1 MSKNLDKGLVISTV
15 LNVILCMLLIL
26 TMRVESLTVS
36 VILAIITGVN
46 AVYLVAKV
54 LKQNKTWSD

>member
-36 VILAIITGVN
+36 VILAIITGGFCC
-46 AVYLVAKV
+46 KV
-54 LKQNKTWSD
+54 KKYS

>member
-1 MSKNLDKGLVISTV
+1 MNNNLDKSLVISTV
-15 LNVILCMLLIL
+15 LNVILCMALIL

-46 AVYLVAKV
+46 AVYLVVKV
-54 LKQNKTWSD
+54 LKQKKT

>member
-26 TMRVESLTVS
+26 TMRVESLTV
-36 VILAIITGVN
+36 VLAN
-46 AVYLVAKV
+46 LLASWLD
-54 LKQNKTWSD
+54 LNWD

>member
-54 LKQNKTWSD
+54 LKQKKTWSD

>member
-1 MSKNLDKGLVISTV
+1 MSNNLDKGLVISTV

-46 AVYLVAKV
+46 SVYLVA
-54 LKQNKTWSD
+54 

>member
-1 MSKNLDKGLVISTV
+1 MSNNLDKGLLISTV

-26 TMRVESLTVS
+26 TMRVEILTVS

-46 AVYLVAKV
+46 AVYLVSNV
-54 LKQNKTWSD
+54 LKQKKT